1 MMKAIWRQ
9 EKGFTLI
16 ELLIVVA
23 IIGILAGIAVPR
35 ISQSLDSAKVS
46 ACKANQNAL
55 ESAAEL
61 YRFENDG
68 SYPSREN
75 WIDALV
81 EGGYLK
87 KEPTCPDPAADH
99 SAEEYDYDIDT
110 NGVVTCL
117 ANADKHN

>member
-46 ACKANQNAL
+46 ACKANQDAL

-61 YRFENDG
+61 YRFENG
-68 SYPSREN
+68 SYPSGES
-75 WIDALV
+75 WIGALV
-81 EGGYLK
+81 EGGYLRE
-87 KEPTCPDPAADH
+87 EPTCPDAAADH
-99 SAEEYDYDIDT
+99 SARDYDIDT

-117 ANADKHN
+117 VNAAKHN